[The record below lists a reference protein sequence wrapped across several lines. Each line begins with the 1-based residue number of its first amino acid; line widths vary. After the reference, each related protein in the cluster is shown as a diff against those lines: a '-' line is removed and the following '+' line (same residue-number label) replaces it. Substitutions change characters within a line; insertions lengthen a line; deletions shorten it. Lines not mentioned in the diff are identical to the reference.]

1 MQHAE
6 KRVEQTDVVN
16 FHRHPSST
24 SPSLISL
31 KVILSFY
38 LISTKCM
45 CCDSAEHTSFP
56 VGGRVVGGKGGD
68 I

>member
-24 SPSLISL
+24 SPSLIWL
-31 KVILSFY
+31 KVILSFH
-38 LISTKCM
+38 LISTNKVCV
-45 CCDSAEHTSFP
+45 CAIILLNTLFP
-56 VGGRVVGGKGGD
+56 QGVGFR
-68 I
+68 

>member
-1 MQHAE
+1 MQHAV

-38 LISTKCM
+38 LISTNKV
-45 CCDSAEHTSFP
+45 H
-56 VGGRVVGGKGGD
+56 VL
-68 I
+68 